1 MDLGIKNKVAFITGA
16 SAGIGLSTAE
26 AFVNEGAKVII
37 CGRNQQKLDDAKKQ
51 IKKNTGAEVG
61 SYACDTSKFDQVEK
75 TVNEIVKEY
84 KKIDI
89 LINNA
94 GTEAL
99 VVTDKS
105 FFFVLEL
112 RRDDNDIL
120 TGYSAIKKG
129 RILSSK
135 GEHLNGRNT
144 DSESI
149 AMDANNNYFISFESN
164 HRIMMH
170 TEVEGKGIFVPKHPM
185 FRKLSVNKGIE
196 ALAIDN
202 ENRLIAIP
210 EKPPLG
216 ISDVPIFRLQ
226 NNKWEIIKY
235 VKIEDNF
242 LVTDAEIL
250 PMGLLLI
257 LERKFSW
264 TQGFKTRF
272 RLISLDKFD
281 NTEPIIVFTS
291 TANQFDNLEGMT
303 FWKDKKGEMRILTV
317 SDDNFHPL
325 QQSEIREF
333 LLKYE

>member
-1 MDLGIKNKVAFITGA
+1 MKNIVFILIILFGAISTLEADVKKWKLEQVGFLNIDRNEKDYGGFSGLLIKNAGA
-16 SAGIGLSTAE
+16 
-26 AFVNEGAKVII
+26 
-37 CGRNQQKLDDAKKQ
+37 
-51 IKKNTGAEVG
+51 
-61 SYACDTSKFDQVEK
+61 
-75 TVNEIVKEY
+75 
-84 KKIDI
+84 
-89 LINNA
+89 
-94 GTEAL
+94 EAL

-105 FFFVLEL
+105 FFFVLHL
-112 RRDDNDIL
+112 RRDDNDFL
-120 TGYSAIKKG
+120 TGYSVIKKG

-149 AMDANNNYFISFESN
+149 AMDANNNYYISFESN

-333 LLKYE
+333 FLKYE

>member
-1 MDLGIKNKVAFITGA
+1 MAIPTLKADVKKWKLEQVGFLNIDRNEKDYGGF
-16 SAGIGLSTAE
+16 SGL
-26 AFVNEGAKVII
+26 
-37 CGRNQQKLDDAKKQ
+37 
-51 IKKNTGAEVG
+51 
-61 SYACDTSKFDQVEK
+61 
-75 TVNEIVKEY
+75 
-84 KKIDI
+84 

-120 TGYSAIKKG
+120 TGYSVIKKG

-149 AMDANNNYFISFESN
+149 AMDGNNNYYISFESN

-170 TEVEGKGIFVPKHPM
+170 AEVEGKGIFVPKHPM

-216 ISDVPIFRLQ
+216 MSDIPLFRLQ
-226 NNKWEIIKY
+226 YDKWEIIKY

-272 RLISLDKFD
+272 RFK
-281 NTEPIIVFTS
+281 
-291 TANQFDNLEGMT
+291 
-303 FWKDKKGEMRILTV
+303 R
-317 SDDNFHPL
+317 
-325 QQSEIREF
+325 
-333 LLKYE
+333 

>member
-1 MDLGIKNKVAFITGA
+1 MKN
-16 SAGIGLSTAE
+16 
-26 AFVNEGAKVII
+26 
-37 CGRNQQKLDDAKKQ
+37 
-51 IKKNTGAEVG
+51 
-61 SYACDTSKFDQVEK
+61 
-75 TVNEIVKEY
+75 IVF
-84 KKIDI
+84 I
-89 LINNA
+89 LIILFGAIPTLKADVKKWKLEQAGFLNIDRNEKDYGGFSGLLIKNA

-149 AMDANNNYFISFESN
+149 AMDTNNNYYISFESN

-185 FRKLSVNKGIE
+185 FRNLSVNKGIE

-216 ISDVPIFRLQ
+216 ISNVPIFRLQ

-303 FWKDKKGEMRILTV
+303 FWKDKKREMRILTV

-333 LLKYE
+333 FLKYE

>member
-1 MDLGIKNKVAFITGA
+1 MKNIVFILIILFGA
-16 SAGIGLSTAE
+16 ISTLEADVKKWKLEQVGFLNIDRNEKDYGGFSGL
-26 AFVNEGAKVII
+26 
-37 CGRNQQKLDDAKKQ
+37 
-51 IKKNTGAEVG
+51 
-61 SYACDTSKFDQVEK
+61 
-75 TVNEIVKEY
+75 
-84 KKIDI
+84 

-120 TGYSAIKKG
+120 TGYSVIKKG

-149 AMDANNNYFISFESN
+149 AMDANNNYYISFESN

-196 ALAIDN
+196 ALAVDD

-216 ISDVPIFRLQ
+216 ISDIPIFRLQ

-235 VKIEDNF
+235 VEIEDNF

-333 LLKYE
+333 FLKYE

>member
-1 MDLGIKNKVAFITGA
+1 MKNIFFILIILFGA
-16 SAGIGLSTAE
+16 IPTLKADVKKWKLEQVGFLNIDRTETDYGGLS
-26 AFVNEGAKVII
+26 G
-37 CGRNQQKLDDAKKQ
+37 LL
-51 IKKNTGAEVG
+51 IK
-61 SYACDTSKFDQVEK
+61 
-75 TVNEIVKEY
+75 
-84 KKIDI
+84 
-89 LINNA
+89 NA

-149 AMDANNNYFISFESN
+149 AMDRNNNYYISFESN

-170 TEVEGKGIFVPKHPM
+170 AEVEGKGIFVPKHPM

-216 ISDVPIFRLQ
+216 ISDIPIFRLQ
-226 NNKWEIIKY
+226 YDKWEIIKY

-272 RLISLDKFD
+272 RLISLDEFD

-333 LLKYE
+333 FLKYE

>member
-1 MDLGIKNKVAFITGA
+1 
-16 SAGIGLSTAE
+16 S
-26 AFVNEGAKVII
+26 
-37 CGRNQQKLDDAKKQ
+37 
-51 IKKNTGAEVG
+51 
-61 SYACDTSKFDQVEK
+61 
-75 TVNEIVKEY
+75 
-84 KKIDI
+84 
-89 LINNA
+89 
-94 GTEAL
+94 EAL
-99 VVTDKS
+99 IVTDKS
-105 FFFVLEL
+105 YFFVLKL
-112 RRDDNDIL
+112 QRNNDEIL
-120 TGYSAIKKG
+120 TGFSVIRKG

-149 AMDANNNYFISFESN
+149 VIDKNNNYYISFESN

-170 TEVEGKGIFVPKHPM
+170 AKIEGRGVFIPKHPM

-202 ENRLIAIP
+202 EDRLIAIP

-216 ISDVPIFRLQ
+216 VSDIPIFRLQ

-235 VKIEDNF
+235 LKIKDDF
-242 LVTDAEIL
+242 MVTDAEFL
-250 PMGLLLI
+250 PQGLLLI

-272 RLISLDKFD
+272 RLISLNKFD
-281 NTEPIIVFTS
+281 KKKPITVFTS
-291 TANQFDNLEGMT
+291 TANQFDNLEGVAL
-303 FWKDKKGEMRILTV
+303 WKDKKGAIRILTV

-333 LLKYE
+333 FLKYE

>member
-1 MDLGIKNKVAFITGA
+1 MKNIVFILIILFGA
-16 SAGIGLSTAE
+16 ISTLEADVKKWKLEQVGFLNIDRNEKDYGGFSGL
-26 AFVNEGAKVII
+26 
-37 CGRNQQKLDDAKKQ
+37 
-51 IKKNTGAEVG
+51 
-61 SYACDTSKFDQVEK
+61 
-75 TVNEIVKEY
+75 
-84 KKIDI
+84 

-120 TGYSAIKKG
+120 AGYSVIKKG

-149 AMDANNNYFISFESN
+149 AMDANNNYYISFESN

-216 ISDVPIFRLQ
+216 ISDIPIFRLQ

-333 LLKYE
+333 FLKYE

>member
-1 MDLGIKNKVAFITGA
+1 MKYN
-16 SAGIGLSTAE
+16 
-26 AFVNEGAKVII
+26 
-37 CGRNQQKLDDAKKQ
+37 
-51 IKKNTGAEVG
+51 
-61 SYACDTSKFDQVEK
+61 
-75 TVNEIVKEY
+75 
-84 KKIDI
+84 I
-89 LINNA
+89 LIILILFWMVPTLKADVKSWTLEQVGFLNIDRNEKNY
-94 GTEAL
+94 GGFSGLVIQDEGSEAL
-99 VVTDKS
+99 ILTDKS
-105 FFFVLEL
+105 FFFVLKFQ
-112 RRDDNDIL
+112 RNDDDNL
-120 TGYSAIKKG
+120 MGYSLIRKG

-149 AMDANNNYFISFESN
+149 VIGENNNYYISFESN

-170 TEVEGKGIFVPKHPM
+170 TKIEGKGVFIPKHPM

-202 ENRLIAIP
+202 EDRLIAIP

-216 ISDVPIFRLQ
+216 LSDIPIFRLQ

-235 VKIEDNF
+235 LKIMDDF
-242 LVTDAEIL
+242 LVTDAEFL
-250 PMGLLLI
+250 PDGLLLI

-272 RLISLDKFD
+272 RLISLNNFD
-281 NTEPIIVFTS
+281 NRKPITVFTS
-291 TANQFDNLEGMT
+291 TANQFDNLEGMAL
-303 FWKDKKGEMRILTV
+303 WKDKKGAIRILTV

-333 LLKYE
+333 FLKYE

>member
-1 MDLGIKNKVAFITGA
+1 MKAVLFILVVLFGTMPTLKADVKKWSLEQVGFLNIDRNEKDYGGFSGIVTQNG
-16 SAGIGLSTAE
+16 
-26 AFVNEGAKVII
+26 
-37 CGRNQQKLDDAKKQ
+37 
-51 IKKNTGAEVG
+51 G
-61 SYACDTSKFDQVEK
+61 S
-75 TVNEIVKEY
+75 
-84 KKIDI
+84 
-89 LINNA
+89 
-94 GTEAL
+94 EAL

-112 RRDDNDIL
+112 QRDEDDNL
-120 TGYSAIKKG
+120 TGYSVVRKG
-129 RILSSK
+129 QILSSK
-135 GEHLNGRNT
+135 GERLNGRNT

-149 AMDANNNYFISFESN
+149 VVDENNNYYISFESN

-170 TEVEGKGIFVPKHPM
+170 AEVEGKGVFVPKHPM

-196 ALAIDN
+196 ALAIDAD
-202 ENRLIAIP
+202 NRLIAIP

-216 ISDVPIFRLQ
+216 IPDIPIFRLQ

-235 VKIEDNF
+235 VKINDNF

-250 PMGLLLI
+250 PQGLLLI

-281 NTEPIIVFTS
+281 NTEPITVFTS
-291 TANQFDNLEGMT
+291 TANQFDNLEGVAL
-303 FWKDKKGEMRILTV
+303 WRDKKGEMRILTV

-333 LLKYE
+333 FLKYE

>member
-1 MDLGIKNKVAFITGA
+1 MKNIVFILIILFGA
-16 SAGIGLSTAE
+16 IPTLKADVKKWKLEQAGFLNIDRNEKDYGGFSGL
-26 AFVNEGAKVII
+26 
-37 CGRNQQKLDDAKKQ
+37 
-51 IKKNTGAEVG
+51 
-61 SYACDTSKFDQVEK
+61 
-75 TVNEIVKEY
+75 
-84 KKIDI
+84 

-112 RRDDNDIL
+112 RRDDNDNLI
-120 TGYSAIKKG
+120 GYSVIRKG

-149 AMDANNNYFISFESN
+149 AMDANNNYYISFESN

-216 ISDVPIFRLQ
+216 ISDIPIFRLQ

-272 RLISLDKFD
+272 RLISLDDFD

-333 LLKYE
+333 FLKYE

>member
-1 MDLGIKNKVAFITGA
+1 MKN
-16 SAGIGLSTAE
+16 
-26 AFVNEGAKVII
+26 
-37 CGRNQQKLDDAKKQ
+37 
-51 IKKNTGAEVG
+51 
-61 SYACDTSKFDQVEK
+61 
-75 TVNEIVKEY
+75 IVF
-84 KKIDI
+84 I
-89 LINNA
+89 LIILFGAIPTLKADVKKWKLEQVGFLNIDRNEKDYGGFSGLLIRNP

-105 FFFVLEL
+105 FFFVLQL
-112 RRDDNDIL
+112 RRDDNDFL
-120 TGYSAIKKG
+120 TGYSVIKKG

-149 AMDANNNYFISFESN
+149 AMDANNNYYISFESN

-170 TEVEGKGIFVPKHPM
+170 TELEGKGIFVPKHPM

-210 EKPPLG
+210 EKPPSG
-216 ISDVPIFRLQ
+216 ISDIPIFRLQ
-226 NNKWEIIKY
+226 NDKWEIIKY

-333 LLKYE
+333 FLKYE

>member
-1 MDLGIKNKVAFITGA
+1 MKYN
-16 SAGIGLSTAE
+16 
-26 AFVNEGAKVII
+26 
-37 CGRNQQKLDDAKKQ
+37 
-51 IKKNTGAEVG
+51 
-61 SYACDTSKFDQVEK
+61 
-75 TVNEIVKEY
+75 
-84 KKIDI
+84 I
-89 LINNA
+89 LIILILFWMVPTVKADVKSWTLEQVGFLNIDRNEKNY
-94 GTEAL
+94 GGFSGLVIQDEGSEAL
-99 VVTDKS
+99 ILTDKS
-105 FFFVLEL
+105 FFFVLKL
-112 RRDDNDIL
+112 QRNDDDNL
-120 TGYSAIKKG
+120 MGYSLIRKG

-149 AMDANNNYFISFESN
+149 VIGENNNYYISFESN

-170 TEVEGKGIFVPKHPM
+170 AEVEGKGVFIPKHPM

-202 ENRLIAIP
+202 EDRLVAIP

-216 ISDVPIFRLQ
+216 ISDIPIFRLQ

-235 VKIEDNF
+235 LKIMDDF
-242 LVTDAEIL
+242 LVTDAEFL
-250 PMGLLLI
+250 PDGLLLI

-272 RLISLDKFD
+272 RLISLNNFD
-281 NTEPIIVFTS
+281 NRKPITVFTS
-291 TANQFDNLEGMT
+291 TANQFDNLEGMAL
-303 FWKDKKGEMRILTV
+303 WKDKKGAIRILTV

-333 LLKYE
+333 FLKYE

>member
-1 MDLGIKNKVAFITGA
+1 MKN
-16 SAGIGLSTAE
+16 
-26 AFVNEGAKVII
+26 
-37 CGRNQQKLDDAKKQ
+37 
-51 IKKNTGAEVG
+51 
-61 SYACDTSKFDQVEK
+61 
-75 TVNEIVKEY
+75 IVF
-84 KKIDI
+84 I
-89 LINNA
+89 LIILFGAISTLEADVKKWKLEQVGFLNIDRNEKDYGGFSGLLIKNA

-112 RRDDNDIL
+112 RRDDNDFL
-120 TGYSAIKKG
+120 TGYSVIKKG

-149 AMDANNNYFISFESN
+149 AMDANNNYYISFESN

-170 TEVEGKGIFVPKHPM
+170 AEIEGKGIFVPKHPM

-210 EKPPLG
+210 EKPPSG
-216 ISDVPIFRLQ
+216 ISDIPIFRLQ

-333 LLKYE
+333 FLKYE

>member
-1 MDLGIKNKVAFITGA
+1 MMKYIIFVLLIFFVTIPTLKADVKKWQLEQVGFLNIDRNEKDYGGF
-16 SAGIGLSTAE
+16 SGLVIS
-26 AFVNEGAKVII
+26 NE
-37 CGRNQQKLDDAKKQ
+37 
-51 IKKNTGAEVG
+51 
-61 SYACDTSKFDQVEK
+61 
-75 TVNEIVKEY
+75 
-84 KKIDI
+84 
-89 LINNA
+89 

-112 RRDDNDIL
+112 RRDENDIL
-120 TGYSAIKKG
+120 TGYSVIRKG

-149 AMDANNNYFISFESN
+149 VIDENNNYYISFESN

-170 TEVEGKGIFVPKHPM
+170 SEVGGKGVFVPKHPM

-196 ALAIDN
+196 ALAIDAD
-202 ENRLIAIP
+202 NRLIAIP

-216 ISDVPIFRLQ
+216 ISDIPIFRLQ
-226 NNKWEIIKY
+226 NDKWEIIKY
-235 VKIEDNF
+235 VKINDNF

-250 PMGLLLI
+250 PEGLLLI

-281 NTEPIIVFTS
+281 NTEPITVFTS

-303 FWKDKKGEMRILTV
+303 LWRDKKGEMRILTV

-333 LLKYE
+333 FLKYE

>member
-1 MDLGIKNKVAFITGA
+1 MMKYIIFVLLIFFVTIPKLKADVKKWQLEQVGFLNIDRNEKDYGGF
-16 SAGIGLSTAE
+16 SGL
-26 AFVNEGAKVII
+26 VIMNEGTK
-37 CGRNQQKLDDAKKQ
+37 
-51 IKKNTGAEVG
+51 
-61 SYACDTSKFDQVEK
+61 
-75 TVNEIVKEY
+75 
-84 KKIDI
+84 
-89 LINNA
+89 
-94 GTEAL
+94 AL

-112 RRDDNDIL
+112 RRDENDIL
-120 TGYSAIKKG
+120 TGYSVIRKG

-149 AMDANNNYFISFESN
+149 VIDKNNNYYISFESN

-170 TEVEGKGIFVPKHPM
+170 AKVEGKGVFIPKHPM

-196 ALAIDN
+196 ALAIDAD
-202 ENRLIAIP
+202 NRLIAIP
-210 EKPPLG
+210 EKPPSG
-216 ISDVPIFRLQ
+216 ISDIPIFRLQ
-226 NNKWEIIKY
+226 NDKWEIIKY
-235 VKIEDNF
+235 VKINDNF

-250 PMGLLLI
+250 PEGLLLI

-281 NTEPIIVFTS
+281 NKEPITVFTS
-291 TANQFDNLEGMT
+291 TANQFDNLEGVT
-303 FWKDKKGEMRILTV
+303 LWRDKNGEMRILTV

-333 LLKYE
+333 FLKYE

>member
-1 MDLGIKNKVAFITGA
+1 MKN
-16 SAGIGLSTAE
+16 
-26 AFVNEGAKVII
+26 
-37 CGRNQQKLDDAKKQ
+37 
-51 IKKNTGAEVG
+51 
-61 SYACDTSKFDQVEK
+61 
-75 TVNEIVKEY
+75 IVF
-84 KKIDI
+84 I
-89 LINNA
+89 LIILFGAIPTLKADVKKWKLEQIGFLNIDRNEKDYGGFSGLIIRNA

-99 VVTDKS
+99 IVTDKS

-120 TGYSAIKKG
+120 TGYSVIKKG

-149 AMDANNNYFISFESN
+149 AMDANNNYYISFESN

-170 TEVEGKGIFVPKHPM
+170 KEVEGKGIFVPKHPM

-333 LLKYE
+333 FLKYE

>member
-1 MDLGIKNKVAFITGA
+1 MKN
-16 SAGIGLSTAE
+16 
-26 AFVNEGAKVII
+26 
-37 CGRNQQKLDDAKKQ
+37 
-51 IKKNTGAEVG
+51 
-61 SYACDTSKFDQVEK
+61 
-75 TVNEIVKEY
+75 IVF
-84 KKIDI
+84 I
-89 LINNA
+89 LIILFGAISTLEADVKKWKLEQVGFLNIDRNEKDYGGFSGLLIKNA

-149 AMDANNNYFISFESN
+149 AMDANNNYYISFESN

-216 ISDVPIFRLQ
+216 MSDIPLFRLQ
-226 NNKWEIIKY
+226 YDKWEIIKY

-333 LLKYE
+333 FLKYE

>member
-1 MDLGIKNKVAFITGA
+1 MKNIVFILIILFGA
-16 SAGIGLSTAE
+16 IPTLKADVKKWKLEQVGFLNIDRNEKDYGGFSGL
-26 AFVNEGAKVII
+26 
-37 CGRNQQKLDDAKKQ
+37 
-51 IKKNTGAEVG
+51 
-61 SYACDTSKFDQVEK
+61 
-75 TVNEIVKEY
+75 
-84 KKIDI
+84 

-99 VVTDKS
+99 VVTDRS

-120 TGYSAIKKG
+120 TGYSVIKKG

-149 AMDANNNYFISFESN
+149 AMDANNNYYISFESN

-170 TEVEGKGIFVPKHPM
+170 AEVEGKGIFVPKHPM

-216 ISDVPIFRLQ
+216 MSDIPLFRLQ
-226 NNKWEIIKY
+226 YDKWEIIKY

-333 LLKYE
+333 FLKYE

>member
-1 MDLGIKNKVAFITGA
+1 MKYILFVLIIFSVSIF
-16 SAGIGLSTAE
+16 SAKADTRQW
-26 AFVNEGAKVII
+26 KM
-37 CGRNQQKLDDAKKQ
+37 KQ
-51 IKKNTGAEVG
+51 IGFLNIDRNEKDYGGFSGLVIQDEG
-61 SYACDTSKFDQVEK
+61 SK
-75 TVNEIVKEY
+75 
-84 KKIDI
+84 
-89 LINNA
+89 
-94 GTEAL
+94 AL

-105 FFFVLEL
+105 LFFVLEL
-112 RRDDNDIL
+112 QRDEDDIL
-120 TGYSAIKKG
+120 TGYSVIRKG
-129 RILSSK
+129 HILSSK

-149 AMDANNNYFISFESN
+149 VIDKSNNYYISFESN

-170 TEVEGKGIFVPKHPM
+170 AKVDGKGVFIPKHPM

-202 ENRLIAIP
+202 DNRLIAIP

-216 ISDVPIFRLQ
+216 SSDIPIFRLQ
-226 NNKWEIIKY
+226 NGKWEVIKY
-235 VKIEDNF
+235 VKIKDNF

-250 PMGLLLI
+250 PQGLLLI

-272 RLISLDKFD
+272 RLISLDSFD
-281 NTEPIIVFTS
+281 NRAPITVLTS
-291 TANQFDNLEGMT
+291 TANQFDNLEGMAL
-303 FWKDKKGEMRILTV
+303 WKDKKGEMRILTV

-333 LLKYE
+333 FLKYE

>member
-1 MDLGIKNKVAFITGA
+1 MKNIVFILIIIFGA
-16 SAGIGLSTAE
+16 ISTLEADVKKWKLEQVGFLNIDRNEKDYGGFSGL
-26 AFVNEGAKVII
+26 
-37 CGRNQQKLDDAKKQ
+37 
-51 IKKNTGAEVG
+51 
-61 SYACDTSKFDQVEK
+61 
-75 TVNEIVKEY
+75 
-84 KKIDI
+84 

-149 AMDANNNYFISFESN
+149 AMDANNNYYISFESN

-216 ISDVPIFRLQ
+216 ISDIPIFRLQ

-333 LLKYE
+333 FLKYE

>member
-1 MDLGIKNKVAFITGA
+1 MKYTVLILLIFFGTITALQADVKKWKLEQVGFLNIDA
-16 SAGIGLSTAE
+16 NEEDYGGFSGL
-26 AFVNEGAKVII
+26 VMH
-37 CGRNQQKLDDAKKQ
+37 NQ
-51 IKKNTGAEVG
+51 G
-61 SYACDTSKFDQVEK
+61 S
-75 TVNEIVKEY
+75 
-84 KKIDI
+84 
-89 LINNA
+89 
-94 GTEAL
+94 EAL

-112 RRDDNDIL
+112 HRNEDDNLI
-120 TGYSAIKKG
+120 GYSVIKRG

-135 GEHLNGRNT
+135 GEHLTGRNT

-149 AMDANNNYFISFESN
+149 VLDANNNYYISFESN

-170 TEVEGKGIFVPKHPM
+170 AEIGGKGVFMPKHPM
-185 FRKLSVNKGIE
+185 FNKLSVNKGIE

-202 ENRLIAIP
+202 DNRLIAIP

-216 ISDVPIFRLQ
+216 IYDIPIFRLQ
-226 NNKWEIIKY
+226 NNKWKIIKY
-235 VKIEDNF
+235 VKIKDNF

-250 PMGLLLI
+250 PQGLLLI
-257 LERKFSW
+257 LERRFSW

-281 NTEPIIVFTS
+281 NTEPITVFTS
-291 TANQFDNLEGMT
+291 AANQFDNLEGVT
-303 FWKDKKGEMRILTV
+303 LWKDRKGEMRILTV

-333 LLKYE
+333 FLKYE

>member
-1 MDLGIKNKVAFITGA
+1 MKN
-16 SAGIGLSTAE
+16 
-26 AFVNEGAKVII
+26 
-37 CGRNQQKLDDAKKQ
+37 
-51 IKKNTGAEVG
+51 
-61 SYACDTSKFDQVEK
+61 
-75 TVNEIVKEY
+75 IVF
-84 KKIDI
+84 I
-89 LINNA
+89 LIIIFGAISTLEADVKKWKLEQVGFLNIDRNEKDYGGFSGLLIKNA

-105 FFFVLEL
+105 FFFVLQL
-112 RRDDNDIL
+112 HRDDNDFL
-120 TGYSAIKKG
+120 TGYSVIKKG

-149 AMDANNNYFISFESN
+149 AMDANNNYYISFESN

-210 EKPPLG
+210 EKPPSG
-216 ISDVPIFRLQ
+216 ISDIPIFRLQ

-291 TANQFDNLEGMT
+291 TANQFDNLEGMAL
-303 FWKDKKGEMRILTV
+303 WKDKKGEMRILTV

-333 LLKYE
+333 FLKYE

>member
-1 MDLGIKNKVAFITGA
+1 MKYIIFVLLIFFVTIPTLKADVRKWQLEQVGFLNIDRNEKDYGGF
-16 SAGIGLSTAE
+16 SGLVIS
-26 AFVNEGAKVII
+26 NE
-37 CGRNQQKLDDAKKQ
+37 
-51 IKKNTGAEVG
+51 
-61 SYACDTSKFDQVEK
+61 
-75 TVNEIVKEY
+75 
-84 KKIDI
+84 
-89 LINNA
+89 

-112 RRDDNDIL
+112 LRDENDIL
-120 TGYSAIKKG
+120 TGYSVIRKG

-149 AMDANNNYFISFESN
+149 VIDKNNNYYISFESN

-170 TEVEGKGIFVPKHPM
+170 AKVEGKGVFVPKHPM

-196 ALAIDN
+196 ALAIDAD
-202 ENRLIAIP
+202 NRLIAIP

-216 ISDVPIFRLQ
+216 ISDIPIFRLQ
-226 NNKWEIIKY
+226 NDEWEIIKY
-235 VKIEDNF
+235 VKINDNF

-250 PMGLLLI
+250 PEGLLLI

-281 NTEPIIVFTS
+281 NKEPVTVFTS
-291 TANQFDNLEGMT
+291 TANQFDNLEGVT
-303 FWKDKKGEMRILTV
+303 LWRDKNGEMRILTV

-333 LLKYE
+333 FLKYE

>member
-1 MDLGIKNKVAFITGA
+1 MKNIVFILIILFGAISTLEADVKKWKLEQVGFLNIDRNEKDYGGFSGLLIKN
-16 SAGIGLSTAE
+16 S
-26 AFVNEGAKVII
+26 
-37 CGRNQQKLDDAKKQ
+37 
-51 IKKNTGAEVG
+51 
-61 SYACDTSKFDQVEK
+61 
-75 TVNEIVKEY
+75 
-84 KKIDI
+84 
-89 LINNA
+89 

-105 FFFVLEL
+105 FFFVLQL
-112 RRDDNDIL
+112 RRDDNDFL
-120 TGYSAIKKG
+120 TGYSVIKKG

-216 ISDVPIFRLQ
+216 ISDIPIFRLQ
-226 NNKWEIIKY
+226 NNNWEIIKY

-242 LVTDAEIL
+242 QVTDAEIL

-303 FWKDKKGEMRILTV
+303 LWKDKKGEMRILTV

-333 LLKYE
+333 FLKYE

>member
-1 MDLGIKNKVAFITGA
+1 MMKYIIFVLLIFFVTISKLKADVKKWQLEQVGFLNIDRNEKDYGGF
-16 SAGIGLSTAE
+16 SGL
-26 AFVNEGAKVII
+26 VISS
-37 CGRNQQKLDDAKKQ
+37 
-51 IKKNTGAEVG
+51 E
-61 SYACDTSKFDQVEK
+61 
-75 TVNEIVKEY
+75 
-84 KKIDI
+84 
-89 LINNA
+89 

-105 FFFVLEL
+105 IFFVLEL
-112 RRDDNDIL
+112 RRDENDIL
-120 TGYSAIKKG
+120 TGYSVIRKG

-149 AMDANNNYFISFESN
+149 VIDENNNYYISFESN

-170 TEVEGKGIFVPKHPM
+170 AKVEGKGVFIPKHPM

-202 ENRLIAIP
+202 KDRLIAIP
-210 EKPPLG
+210 EKPPSG
-216 ISDVPIFRLQ
+216 ISDIPIFRLQ

-235 VKIEDNF
+235 VKIKDGF
-242 LVTDAEIL
+242 LVTDAEFL
-250 PMGLLLI
+250 PQGLLLI

-272 RLISLDKFD
+272 RLISLNNFD
-281 NTEPIIVFTS
+281 NKKPITVFTS
-291 TANQFDNLEGMT
+291 AANQFDNLEGMT
-303 FWKDKKGEMRILTV
+303 LWKDKKGAIRILTV

-333 LLKYE
+333 FLKYE

>member
-1 MDLGIKNKVAFITGA
+1 MKN
-16 SAGIGLSTAE
+16 
-26 AFVNEGAKVII
+26 
-37 CGRNQQKLDDAKKQ
+37 
-51 IKKNTGAEVG
+51 
-61 SYACDTSKFDQVEK
+61 
-75 TVNEIVKEY
+75 IVF
-84 KKIDI
+84 I
-89 LINNA
+89 LIILFGTISTLKADVKKWKLEQVGFLNIDRNEKDFGGFSGLIIKNA

-105 FFFVLEL
+105 FFLVLEL
-112 RRDDNDIL
+112 RRDNKDFL
-120 TGYSAIKKG
+120 TGYSVIKKG

-149 AMDANNNYFISFESN
+149 AMDANNNYYISFESN

-196 ALAIDN
+196 ALAIDY
-202 ENRLIAIP
+202 EDRLIAIP

-216 ISDVPIFRLQ
+216 MSDIPIFRLQ
-226 NNKWEIIKY
+226 NDKWEVVSYIK
-235 VKIEDNF
+235 INEDF

-250 PMGLLLI
+250 PQGLLLM

-272 RLISLDKFD
+272 RLMSLKNFDKQ
-281 NTEPIIVFTS
+281 EPITIFTS
-291 TANQFDNLEGMT
+291 TANQFDNLEGMAS
-303 FWKDKKGEMRILTV
+303 WKDRKGEIRILTV

-333 LLKYE
+333 FLKYE

>member
-1 MDLGIKNKVAFITGA
+1 MKYIIFVLLIFFVTIPTLKADVRKWQLEQVGFLNIDRNEKDYGGF
-16 SAGIGLSTAE
+16 SGLVIS
-26 AFVNEGAKVII
+26 NE
-37 CGRNQQKLDDAKKQ
+37 
-51 IKKNTGAEVG
+51 
-61 SYACDTSKFDQVEK
+61 
-75 TVNEIVKEY
+75 
-84 KKIDI
+84 
-89 LINNA
+89 

-112 RRDDNDIL
+112 LRDENDIL
-120 TGYSAIKKG
+120 TGYSVIRKG

-149 AMDANNNYFISFESN
+149 VIDKNNNYYISFESN

-170 TEVEGKGIFVPKHPM
+170 AKVEGKGVFVPKHPM

-196 ALAIDN
+196 ALAIDAD
-202 ENRLIAIP
+202 NRLIAIP
-210 EKPPLG
+210 EKPPSG
-216 ISDVPIFRLQ
+216 ISDIPIFRLQ
-226 NNKWEIIKY
+226 NDEWEIVKY
-235 VKIEDNF
+235 VKINDNF

-250 PMGLLLI
+250 PEGLLLI

-281 NTEPIIVFTS
+281 NKEPVTVFTS
-291 TANQFDNLEGMT
+291 TANQFDNLEGVT
-303 FWKDKKGEMRILTV
+303 LWRDKNGEMRILTV

-333 LLKYE
+333 FLKYE

>member
-1 MDLGIKNKVAFITGA
+1 MKNIVFILIIIFGAISTLEADVKKWKLEQAGFLNIDRNEKDYGGFSGLLIKN
-16 SAGIGLSTAE
+16 E
-26 AFVNEGAKVII
+26 
-37 CGRNQQKLDDAKKQ
+37 
-51 IKKNTGAEVG
+51 
-61 SYACDTSKFDQVEK
+61 
-75 TVNEIVKEY
+75 
-84 KKIDI
+84 
-89 LINNA
+89 

-112 RRDDNDIL
+112 RRDDNDFL
-120 TGYSAIKKG
+120 TGYSVIKKG

-149 AMDANNNYFISFESN
+149 AMDANNNYYISFESN

-226 NNKWEIIKY
+226 NDKWEIIKY

-242 LVTDAEIL
+242 QVTDAEIL

-333 LLKYE
+333 FLKYE

>member
-1 MDLGIKNKVAFITGA
+1 MKNIVFILIIFFCAISTLKADVKKWKLEQVGFLNIDRNEKDYGGF
-16 SAGIGLSTAE
+16 SGL
-26 AFVNEGAKVII
+26 
-37 CGRNQQKLDDAKKQ
+37 
-51 IKKNTGAEVG
+51 
-61 SYACDTSKFDQVEK
+61 
-75 TVNEIVKEY
+75 
-84 KKIDI
+84 

-120 TGYSAIKKG
+120 TGYSVIKKG

-149 AMDANNNYFISFESN
+149 AMDANNNYYISFESN

-216 ISDVPIFRLQ
+216 ISDIPIFRLQ
-226 NNKWEIIKY
+226 NNKWEIVKY

>member
-1 MDLGIKNKVAFITGA
+1 MKNIVFILIILFGA
-16 SAGIGLSTAE
+16 ISTLEADVKKWKLEQAGFLNIDRNEKDYGGFSGL
-26 AFVNEGAKVII
+26 
-37 CGRNQQKLDDAKKQ
+37 
-51 IKKNTGAEVG
+51 
-61 SYACDTSKFDQVEK
+61 
-75 TVNEIVKEY
+75 
-84 KKIDI
+84 

-112 RRDDNDIL
+112 RRDDNDFL
-120 TGYSAIKKG
+120 TGYSVIKKG

-149 AMDANNNYFISFESN
+149 AMDANNNYYISFESN

-170 TEVEGKGIFVPKHPM
+170 AEVEGKGIFVPKHPM

-210 EKPPLG
+210 EKPPSG
-216 ISDVPIFRLQ
+216 ISDIPIFRLQ

-333 LLKYE
+333 FLKYE

>member
-1 MDLGIKNKVAFITGA
+1 MKNIVFILIILFGAIPTLKADVKKWKLEQVGFLNIDRNEKDYGGFSGLIIKN
-16 SAGIGLSTAE
+16 E
-26 AFVNEGAKVII
+26 
-37 CGRNQQKLDDAKKQ
+37 
-51 IKKNTGAEVG
+51 
-61 SYACDTSKFDQVEK
+61 
-75 TVNEIVKEY
+75 
-84 KKIDI
+84 
-89 LINNA
+89 

-105 FFFVLEL
+105 FFFVLQL
-112 RRDDNDIL
+112 RRDDNDFL
-120 TGYSAIKKG
+120 TGYSVIKKG

-216 ISDVPIFRLQ
+216 ISDIPIFRLE
-226 NNKWEIIKY
+226 NKKWEIIKY
-235 VKIEDNF
+235 VKMEDNF

-272 RLISLDKFD
+272 RLISLDEFD

-333 LLKYE
+333 FLKYE

>member
-1 MDLGIKNKVAFITGA
+1 MMKYIIFVLLIFFVTIPTLKADVRKWQLEQVGFLNIDRNEKDYGGF
-16 SAGIGLSTAE
+16 SGLVIS
-26 AFVNEGAKVII
+26 NE
-37 CGRNQQKLDDAKKQ
+37 
-51 IKKNTGAEVG
+51 
-61 SYACDTSKFDQVEK
+61 
-75 TVNEIVKEY
+75 
-84 KKIDI
+84 
-89 LINNA
+89 

-112 RRDDNDIL
+112 LRDENDIL
-120 TGYSAIKKG
+120 TGYSVIRKG

-149 AMDANNNYFISFESN
+149 VIDKNNNYYISFESN

-170 TEVEGKGIFVPKHPM
+170 AKVEGKGVFVPKHPM

-196 ALAIDN
+196 ALAIDAD
-202 ENRLIAIP
+202 NRLIAIP
-210 EKPPLG
+210 EKPPSG
-216 ISDVPIFRLQ
+216 ISDIPIFRLQ
-226 NNKWEIIKY
+226 NDEWEIIKY
-235 VKIEDNF
+235 VKINDNF

-250 PMGLLLI
+250 PEGLLLI

-281 NTEPIIVFTS
+281 NKEPVTVFTS
-291 TANQFDNLEGMT
+291 TANQFDNLEGVT
-303 FWKDKKGEMRILTV
+303 LWKDKNGEMRILTV

-333 LLKYE
+333 FLKYE

>member
-1 MDLGIKNKVAFITGA
+1 MKYTVLILLIFFGTITALQADVKKWKLEQVGFLNIDA
-16 SAGIGLSTAE
+16 NEEDYGGFSGL
-26 AFVNEGAKVII
+26 VVH
-37 CGRNQQKLDDAKKQ
+37 NQ
-51 IKKNTGAEVG
+51 G
-61 SYACDTSKFDQVEK
+61 S
-75 TVNEIVKEY
+75 
-84 KKIDI
+84 
-89 LINNA
+89 
-94 GTEAL
+94 EAL

-112 RRDDNDIL
+112 HRNEDDNL
-120 TGYSAIKKG
+120 TGYSVIKRG

-135 GEHLNGRNT
+135 GEHLTGRNT

-149 AMDANNNYFISFESN
+149 VLDANNNYYISFESN

-170 TEVEGKGIFVPKHPM
+170 AEIGGKGVFMPKHPM
-185 FRKLSVNKGIE
+185 FNKLSVNKGIE

-202 ENRLIAIP
+202 DNRLIAIP

-216 ISDVPIFRLQ
+216 ISDIPIFRLQ
-226 NNKWEIIKY
+226 NNKWKIIRY
-235 VKIEDNF
+235 VKIKDNF

-250 PMGLLLI
+250 PQGLLLI
-257 LERKFSW
+257 LERRFSW

-281 NTEPIIVFTS
+281 NTEPITVFTS
-291 TANQFDNLEGMT
+291 AANQFDNLEGVT
-303 FWKDKKGEMRILTV
+303 LWKDRKGDMRILTV

-333 LLKYE
+333 FLKYE

>member
-1 MDLGIKNKVAFITGA
+1 MKNIVFILVIFFWAISTLKADVKKWKLEQVGFLNIDRNEKDYGGFSGLLIKN
-16 SAGIGLSTAE
+16 S
-26 AFVNEGAKVII
+26 
-37 CGRNQQKLDDAKKQ
+37 
-51 IKKNTGAEVG
+51 
-61 SYACDTSKFDQVEK
+61 
-75 TVNEIVKEY
+75 
-84 KKIDI
+84 
-89 LINNA
+89 

-112 RRDDNDIL
+112 RRDDNDFL
-120 TGYSAIKKG
+120 TGYSLIKKG

-149 AMDANNNYFISFESN
+149 AMDANNNYYISFESN

-216 ISDVPIFRLQ
+216 ISDIPIFRLQ

-250 PMGLLLI
+250 PMGLLMI

-303 FWKDKKGEMRILTV
+303 LWKDKEGEMRILTI
-317 SDDNFHPL
+317 SDDNFHPF

-333 LLKYE
+333 FLKYE